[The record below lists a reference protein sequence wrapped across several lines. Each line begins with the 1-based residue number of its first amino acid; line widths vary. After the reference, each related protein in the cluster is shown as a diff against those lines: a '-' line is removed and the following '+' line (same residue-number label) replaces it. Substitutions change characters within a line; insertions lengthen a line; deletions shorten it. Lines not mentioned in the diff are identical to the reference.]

1 MADANVNKIDPVNKI
16 DEAKAEVLAEKAY
29 AAAAADAPVA
39 KKAAAPKKP
48 AAKKIAAPA
57 KKVAVKK
64 TAKPAA
70 KKVVKATPIKSKD
83 TTIMAKTQHAAED
96 FTAKVK
102 DAVADLQERA
112 KTAMDKSNALFA
124 DAGEFTK
131 GNVEA
136 LVESGKVLA
145 AGLQDLGKV
154 YVEDA
159 KTGFE
164 TMTADVKELAA
175 VKSPADF
182 FKLQGEILRRNFDA
196 PWRRVRSG
204 RKPWSS
210 WPMTLSHRFRA
221 ASAWRSKRSSRPPK
235 GSRSLTARR
244 SLSPPDREPNPPGR
258 AAQCCPARL
267 LCGAPFLFW
276 RKPSLFG
283 KRRPRRDLSCS
294 THSAIFVQWSSPC
307 PLANMPSAPPRM
319 KAMAI
324 PAGRTRWAW
333 PPKPAQNRRS
343 QASSRS

>member
-145 AGLQDLGKV
+145 AGLQDLSKV

-164 TMTADVKELAA
+164 TITADVKELAA

-196 PWRRVRSG
+196 AMATG
-204 RKPWSS
+204 
-210 WPMTLSHRFRA
+210 
-221 ASAWRSKRSSRPPK
+221 SKRSEALVK
-235 GSRSLTARR
+235 
-244 SLSPPDREPNPPGR
+244 
-258 AAQCCPARL
+258 
-267 LCGAPFLFW
+267 
-276 RKPSLFG
+276 
-283 KRRPRRDLSCS
+283 
-294 THSAIFVQWSSPC
+294 
-307 PLANMPSAPPRM
+307 LANDAFAPVQSRVSV
-319 KAMAI
+319 AI
-324 PAGRTRWAW
+324 E
-333 PPKPAQNRRS
+333 KVK
-343 QASSRS
+343 QAA